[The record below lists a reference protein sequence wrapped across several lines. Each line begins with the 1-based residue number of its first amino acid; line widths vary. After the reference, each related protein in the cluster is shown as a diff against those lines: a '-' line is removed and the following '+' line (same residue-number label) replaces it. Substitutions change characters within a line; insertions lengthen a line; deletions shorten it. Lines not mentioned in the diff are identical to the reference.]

1 MSKPYSWSPISW
13 GGQSP
18 SGVTTGHIQADAGS
32 GKRTEANRN
41 RAKGGNTAQ
50 PLMSLPYVSHPPD
63 FETVNN
69 FVAAVQSGDG
79 VAASALLV
87 YGSSAASRAVATG
100 RIARGR

>member
-1 MSKPYSWSPISW
+1 MSNYSFSAVRW
-13 GGQSP
+13 GGQSA

-32 GKRTEANRN
+32 GKRPEANRN

-50 PLMSLPYVSHPPD
+50 PLQGKTHTTTD

-69 FVAAVQSGDG
+69 FVAAVQSGDS

-87 YGSSAASRAVATG
+87 YGSSAVSRAVATG
-100 RIARGR
+100 RLASGR